1 MDKFGIFNLIN
12 ALSGVLK
19 SDPAEG
25 AGGKESLSEQKSSEL
40 SAAAARAAAAPL
52 QSSMLDTMR
61 SHEEFVKRVKNAKKE
76 PK

>member
-19 SDPAEG
+19 NNPVEG
-25 AGGKESLSEQKSSEL
+25 AGVKENLSEEKPAEFS
-40 SAAAARAAAAPL
+40 AAARAAAAPL
-52 QSSMLDTMR
+52 QSFMLTTMR
-61 SHEEFVKRVKNAKKE
+61 SHEEFVKRVKSAKKE

>member
-12 ALSGVLK
+12 ALSGALK
-19 SDPAEG
+19 SDPVKD
-25 AGGKESLSEQKSSEL
+25 AGVKESLSEQNPAEL

-52 QSSMLDTMR
+52 QSFMLTTMR
-61 SHEEFVKRVKNAKKE
+61 SHEEFVKRVKSAKKE